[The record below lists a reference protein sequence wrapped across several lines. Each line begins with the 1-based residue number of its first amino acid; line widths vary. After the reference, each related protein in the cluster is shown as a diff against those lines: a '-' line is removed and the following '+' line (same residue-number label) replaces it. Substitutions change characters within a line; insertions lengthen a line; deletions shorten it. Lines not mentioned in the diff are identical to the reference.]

1 MAVMESC
8 TPCCVNQRSVNS
20 VHRKLNL
27 EQTLYHS
34 NLGITNYVLN
44 SMKREQ
50 CNPNPK
56 LFLKSNII
64 KFDTHVK
71 WNTDIN
77 DMLI

>member
-1 MAVMESC
+1 M
-8 TPCCVNQRSVNS
+8 
-20 VHRKLNL
+20 
-27 EQTLYHS
+27 LYHS

-64 KFDTHVK
+64 NFDTHLK